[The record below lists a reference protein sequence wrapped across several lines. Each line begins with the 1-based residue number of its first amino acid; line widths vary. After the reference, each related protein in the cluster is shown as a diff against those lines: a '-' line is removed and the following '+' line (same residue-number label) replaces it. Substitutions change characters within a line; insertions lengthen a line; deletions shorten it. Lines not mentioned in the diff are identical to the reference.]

1 MTIRARV
8 EQIIGCEV
16 TVKYCENTDCSA
28 CTGCSHGFEKRE
40 IVVKAFNAGTLPL
53 NEGDIVELFL
63 SPWKAIK
70 AGFLV
75 LIFPLLMFFPLYLA
89 ATGPLGIENEA
100 VSILFGIGGI
110 VLGFLIN
117 LILKNA
123 RKKQDLP
130 EITRVLDSATFDTIP
145 FENAGERNV

>member
-1 MTIRARV
+1 
-8 EQIIGCEV
+8 
-16 TVKYCENTDCSA
+16 
-28 CTGCSHGFEKRE
+28 
-40 IVVKAFNAGTLPL
+40 
-53 NEGDIVELFL
+53 
-63 SPWKAIK
+63 
-70 AGFLV
+70 
-75 LIFPLLMFFPLYLA
+75 MFFPLYLA

-145 FENAGERNV
+145 FENTGERNV